1 MNSERRLTTILAAD
15 VVGYSRM
22 MGEDEAG
29 TLAALKQRR
38 HDVLAPLVKQ
48 HGGRIFKLM
57 GDGVLVE
64 FPSVVNA
71 VQCAV
76 EVQKGMLAANAG
88 LPAERQI
95 VLRIGVNLGDVI
107 VEGGDLYGDGV
118 NLAARLEGLAEPGG
132 ICLSDTAHQHVGNK
146 LQLAFRDMGEQS
158 VKNFAKSVRVYSI
171 AGEGSPAVPGGPPSA
186 SHAESLS
193 GRDKPAIVVLP
204 FANMSGD
211 AEQEFFADGLTED
224 ILTELSR
231 FRDLLVISR
240 NTSSRYKG
248 KPVDVK
254 KIARELAVHYLVEG
268 SVRKAGNRVRVNV
281 QLIDTESD
289 RHIWAERYD
298 RDLSDIFA
306 IQDEITTSIVATL
319 PGRVEA
325 AMRDRVAKKPTDSM
339 AAYECV
345 LAGKLHHHRST
356 PEDNGTALRLLE
368 RAIELDP
375 NYAHAHAWYG
385 CTLGQSWVNG
395 FAKDRD
401 AAWNTMTNELAT
413 ALKLD
418 DNDSDVHRILA
429 AINVNM
435 RKLDKAEYHQ
445 DRALVLNPNDD
456 LIVVQQGELL
466 TWLGQ
471 ADEGVEWIRKAM
483 RLNPYH
489 PERFWSHLGRA
500 YFTGRH
506 YPEAIESLK
515 KLSAPDQFQHAFLA
529 ACHAELGEEIQAKI
543 HAAEVLKR
551 QPGFT
556 VTKYLATLPYKRP
569 QDAEHHRDALLK
581 AGLPA

>member
-1 MNSERRLTTILAAD
+1 
-15 VVGYSRM
+15 
-22 MGEDEAG
+22 
-29 TLAALKQRR
+29 
-38 HDVLAPLVKQ
+38 
-48 HGGRIFKLM
+48 
-57 GDGVLVE
+57 
-64 FPSVVNA
+64 
-71 VQCAV
+71 
-76 EVQKGMLAANAG
+76 
-88 LPAERQI
+88 
-95 VLRIGVNLGDVI
+95 
-107 VEGGDLYGDGV
+107 
-118 NLAARLEGLAEPGG
+118 
-132 ICLSDTAHQHVGNK
+132 
-146 LQLAFRDMGEQS
+146 
-158 VKNFAKSVRVYSI
+158 
-171 AGEGSPAVPGGPPSA
+171 
-186 SHAESLS
+186 
-193 GRDKPAIVVLP
+193 
-204 FANMSGD
+204 MSGD

-248 KPVDVK
+248 KPVEVK

-281 QLIDTESD
+281 QLIDAESD

-356 PEDNGTALRLLE
+356 PEDNGKALRLLE

-401 AAWNTMTNELAT
+401 AAWSKMTDELAT

-445 DRALVLNPNDD
+445 DRALALNPNDD

-489 PERFWSHLGRA
+489 PERFWSHPGPRLFHRPALSRSDRGAEETVGARSIPARLPRRLPRRA
-500 YFTGRH
+500 RRGHSGKDPRRGGV
-506 YPEAIESLK
+506 EAPARLHG
-515 KLSAPDQFQHAFLA
+515 D
-529 ACHAELGEEIQAKI
+529 
-543 HAAEVLKR
+543 EVSGD
-551 QPGFT
+551 P
-556 VTKYLATLPYKRP
+556 
-569 QDAEHHRDALLK
+569 AL
-581 AGLPA
+581 